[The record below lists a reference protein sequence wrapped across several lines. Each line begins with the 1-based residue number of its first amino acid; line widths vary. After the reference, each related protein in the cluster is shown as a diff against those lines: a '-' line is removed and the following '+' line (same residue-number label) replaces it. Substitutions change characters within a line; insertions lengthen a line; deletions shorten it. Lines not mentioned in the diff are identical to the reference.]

1 MNDLK
6 PRGLLHDADDVK
18 TALLFAVDLAEE
30 PKIGP
35 NIGKAVFGGFV
46 RSEGQDEILDAVAVD
61 VLNRHLL
68 SRGAIL
74 VEIDIRVRIGHAEDE
89 ALLFDL
95 GNVEILV
102 PEDDDVNRSLLGEG
116 QAVGQN
122 LHVERLH
129 VAEFVFQQ
137 RNRRVVG
144 NEAWTTGASEG

>member
-1 MNDLK
+1 MRRRCIEKAAARTPCAAFCVINDSK

-89 ALLFDL
+89 GKLFKNPISERWGKQICLNKGLL
-95 GNVEILV
+95 
-102 PEDDDVNRSLLGEG
+102 
-116 QAVGQN
+116 
-122 LHVERLH
+122 
-129 VAEFVFQQ
+129 
-137 RNRRVVG
+137 
-144 NEAWTTGASEG
+144 TGV